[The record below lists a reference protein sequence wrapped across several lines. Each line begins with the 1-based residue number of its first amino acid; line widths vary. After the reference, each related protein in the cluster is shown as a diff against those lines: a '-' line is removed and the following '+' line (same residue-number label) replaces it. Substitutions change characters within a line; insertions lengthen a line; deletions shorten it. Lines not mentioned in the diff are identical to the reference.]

1 VSLPV
6 AFTQAP
12 IAHRGL
18 WRSGGAPENSLAAFE
33 AACRS
38 GYGIELDVRLSADGA
53 AIVIH
58 DETLERL
65 TASAGLVEEQTT
77 DELRVLRLLG
87 SGETIPTLD
96 EVLALIGGRTP
107 LLVELKTPAGQEGL
121 LERRVVELLASYT
134 GPVAVLS
141 FNAEAL
147 AWLAAHAPD
156 LRRGLNADSPDQ
168 LKGAERARADFLSV
182 RLDLAG
188 HDVVQGWRRMGE
200 ALAWTCRSPA
210 DLVRTRP
217 YVENLMFEGFN
228 P

>member
-6 AFTQAP
+6 AFMGAP

-33 AACRS
+33 AACGA
-38 GYGIELDVRLSADGA
+38 GYGVELDVRLSADGEA
-53 AIVIH
+53 MVFH
-58 DETLERL
+58 DNTLERL
-65 TASAGLVEEQTT
+65 TASAGLVEEQTA
-77 DELRVLRLLG
+77 DELQALRLLG

-96 EVLALIGGRTP
+96 EVLALIDGRAP

-121 LERRVVELLASYT
+121 LERRVADLL
-134 GPVAVLS
+134 GPYAGPAAVLS

-147 AWLAAHAPD
+147 AWLAAHAPTI
-156 LRRGLNADSPDQ
+156 RRGLNAAKPDQ
-168 LKGAERARADFLSV
+168 LAGADRAQADFLSV
-182 RLDLAG
+182 QLDLAG

-210 DLVRTRP
+210 DLKRVWP
-217 YVENLMFEGFN
+217 LVENVMFEGFI

>member
-1 VSLPV
+1 MG
-6 AFTQAP
+6 AP

-38 GYGIELDVRLSADGA
+38 GFGVELDVRLSADGEA
-53 AIVIH
+53 MVFH

-77 DELRVLRLLG
+77 DELQALRLLG
-87 SGETIPTLD
+87 SCETIPTLE
-96 EVLALIGGRTP
+96 EVLALIDGRTP

-121 LERRVVELLASYT
+121 LERRVAELLAAYA

-141 FNAEAL
+141 FNVEAL
-147 AWLAAHAPD
+147 AWLATHAPG
-156 LRRGLNADSPDQ
+156 LRRGLNAASPAQ
-168 LKGAERARADFLSV
+168 LGGAERARADFLSV
-182 RLDLAG
+182 QLDLAG

-210 DLVRTRP
+210 DLLRVRP
-217 YVENLMFEGFN
+217 LVENLMFEGFS

>member
-1 VSLPV
+1 MSLPV
-6 AFTQAP
+6 AFMGAP

-33 AACRS
+33 AACGA
-38 GYGIELDVRLSADGA
+38 GYGVELDVRLSADGEA
-53 AIVIH
+53 MVFH
-58 DETLERL
+58 DNTLERL
-65 TASAGLVEEQTT
+65 TASAGLVEEQTA
-77 DELRVLRLLG
+77 DELQALRLLG

-96 EVLALIGGRTP
+96 EVLALIDGRAP

-121 LERRVVELLASYT
+121 LERRVADLL
-134 GPVAVLS
+134 GPYAGPAAVLS

-147 AWLAAHAPD
+147 AWLAAHAPTI
-156 LRRGLNADSPDQ
+156 RRGLNAAKPDQ
-168 LKGAERARADFLSV
+168 LAGADRAQADFLSV
-182 RLDLAG
+182 QLDLAG

-210 DLVRTRP
+210 DLKRVWP
-217 YVENLMFEGFN
+217 LVENVMFEGFI